1 MVVFH
6 NLASRMKYLF
16 GPVPSRRLGLSLGVD
31 LIPAKTCP
39 FDCIY
44 CEVGSTTVKTQK
56 RREYIPTRCYPAR
69 IGTIFSRFRFC
80 AGLCHPGRLRRS
92 LLYIAAWVRFIAH
105 LKKITVVPVAVLTN
119 GALLCDPDVRRE
131 ICQADVIL
139 PSLDAV
145 SPELFQ
151 TINRPVAGLTVDEM
165 IAGLQ
170 ALRTE
175 YTGQIWLEVLF
186 LRRLNDTPEE
196 LGKLKETLRLL
207 RPDKVQLNT
216 AVRPVVQDFA
226 LPVSTPK
233 LTEIA
238 EFLGDRAEV
247 VADFGNHG
255 HPNFNLSDGDFLAT
269 LARRPQTPEDLTEVL
284 GLSLAVV
291 QKRLDALVRQGRLRH
306 AEHQGKIFYHTS

>member
-1 MVVFH
+1 
-6 NLASRMKYLF
+6 MKYLF

-56 RREYIPTRCYPAR
+56 RREYISTAAILQELEEYFCGSGPVPDYVTLAGSGEPTLHC
-69 IGTIFSRFRFC
+69 
-80 AGLCHPGRLRRS
+80 GLGE
-92 LLYIAAWVRFIAH
+92 IIAH
-105 LKKITVVPVAVLTN
+105 LKKITAVPVAVLTN
-119 GALLCDPDVRRE
+119 GALLYDPGVRQE

-139 PSLDAV
+139 PSLDTV

-151 TINRPVAGLTVDEM
+151 TINRPVVGLTVDKM

-196 LGKLKETLRLL
+196 LAMLKETLRLL

-226 LPVSTPK
+226 LPVSTQK
-233 LTEIA
+233 LAEIA
-238 EFLGDRAEV
+238 DFLGDRAEV

-255 HPNFNLSDGDFLAT
+255 HPNFNLSDGDFIAT
-269 LARRPQTPEDLTEVL
+269 LARRPQTPEDLAEVL
-284 GLSLAVV
+284 GLSLPVV
-291 QKRLDALVRQGRLRH
+291 QNRLDVLVKQGRLRH
-306 AEHQGKIFYHTS
+306 SEHQGKIFYHTL

>member
-6 NLASRMKYLF
+6 NLAIRMKYLF

-56 RREYIPTRCYPAR
+56 RREYISTAAILQELEEYFCGSGPVPDYVTLAGSGEPTLHC
-69 IGTIFSRFRFC
+69 
-80 AGLCHPGRLRRS
+80 GLGE
-92 LLYIAAWVRFIAH
+92 IIAH
-105 LKKITVVPVAVLTN
+105 LKKITAVPVAVLTN
-119 GALLCDPDVRRE
+119 GALLYDPGVRQE

-139 PSLDAV
+139 PSLDTV

-151 TINRPVAGLTVDEM
+151 TINRPVAGLTVDKM

-196 LGKLKETLRLL
+196 LAKLKETLRLL

-226 LPVSTPK
+226 LPVSTQK

-269 LARRPQTPEDLTEVL
+269 LARRPQTPEDLAEVL

-291 QKRLDALVRQGRLRH
+291 QNRLDVLVKQGRLRH
-306 AEHQGKIFYHTS
+306 SEHQGKIFYHTS

>member
-1 MVVFH
+1 LVVFH
-6 NLASRMKYLF
+6 NLAIRMKYLF

-56 RREYIPTRCYPAR
+56 RREYISTAAILQELEEYFCGSGPVPDYVTLAGSGEPTLHC
-69 IGTIFSRFRFC
+69 
-80 AGLCHPGRLRRS
+80 GLGE
-92 LLYIAAWVRFIAH
+92 IIAH
-105 LKKITVVPVAVLTN
+105 LKKITAVPVAVLTN
-119 GALLCDPDVRRE
+119 GALLYDPGVRQE

-139 PSLDAV
+139 PSLDTV

-151 TINRPVAGLTVDEM
+151 TINRPVTGLTVDKM

-196 LGKLKETLRLL
+196 LAKLKETLRLL

-226 LPVSTPK
+226 LPVSTQK

-247 VADFGNHG
+247 VADFGNHE
-255 HPNFNLSDGDFLAT
+255 HPNFNLNDADFIAT

-284 GLSLAVV
+284 GLSLPVV
-291 QKRLDALVRQGRLRH
+291 QNRLDVLVKQGRLRH
-306 AEHQGKIFYHTS
+306 SEHQGKIFYHTS